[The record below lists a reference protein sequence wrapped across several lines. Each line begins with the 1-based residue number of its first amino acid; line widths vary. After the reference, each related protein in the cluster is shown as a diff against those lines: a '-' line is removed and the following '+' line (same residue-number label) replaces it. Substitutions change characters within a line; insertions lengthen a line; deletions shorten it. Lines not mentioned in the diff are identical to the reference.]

1 MRTSMFLS
9 LAVALLLAS
18 AGLALAEGAPEA
30 PSSVGVAE
38 PVPVAEVPAAPAPVL
53 DGPAG
58 VAPVAGGDLAEVDP
72 VASRELGRVG
82 YDDQGREGR
91 IHVVRTGDTLW
102 DVSNAY
108 LGTPWVWPSI
118 WQDNRNIENPHLI
131 YPRDHIWITPW
142 EMRKVTPQEA
152 EALLAGTPAT
162 APVPLAESM
171 PAATPEASSA
181 EPGLMS
187 QALPAIRVS
196 DHERIGLLSSETVDA
211 AASIVANTSPRLM
224 ISQQDEIWIGLA
236 DGETKPGDQFTV
248 YRVEDE
254 VRDFD
259 SGRMLGY
266 HVELLGWVEVLETRD
281 ESSLAVVRRSAS
293 EMQIGDR
300 LMPRR
305 EPVGEI
311 AVRDEPS
318 DVEGRISFLPQRR
331 TAMGTLDYVYLNR
344 GVEDGLGVGS
354 ALEVYRKGFPAHD
367 TVRDTRVQVS
377 DRVVANLLVV
387 RAEAEASVALV
398 RRTEEELALGDFFRG
413 GSE

>member
-1 MRTSMFLS
+1 MKTSMLLS
-9 LAVALLLAS
+9 LAAALWLVS
-18 AGLALAEGAPEA
+18 AGVALAEGAPEA
-30 PSSVGVAE
+30 PSSVDWNEAMPTVA
-38 PVPVAEVPAAPAPVL
+38 AAAAPAPMPE
-53 DGPAG
+53 GAPEIGGG
-58 VAPVAGGDLAEVDP
+58 VRGA
-72 VASRELGRVG
+72 LGQVG

-131 YPRDHIWITPW
+131 YPGDHIWITPW

-162 APVPLAESM
+162 APAPIVASV
-171 PAATPEASSA
+171 PAAAPEMASP
-181 EPGLMS
+181 EPT
-187 QALPAIRVS
+187 ALPAAAPAIRVS
-196 DHERIGLLSSETVDA
+196 DHERVGLLSSETVDA

-224 ISQQDEIWIGLA
+224 ISQEDQVWIGLA
-236 DGETKPGDQFTV
+236 AGETQPGDQFTV
-248 YRVEDE
+248 YRVADK

-281 ESSLAVVRRSAS
+281 ESSLAAVRRSAS

-305 EPVGEI
+305 APMGDI
-311 AVRDEPS
+311 AIRTEPS
-318 DVEGRISFLPQRR
+318 DVEGRISFLPQSR

-367 TVRDTRVQVS
+367 TVRGTPVRVS
-377 DRVVANLLVV
+377 DRVVADLLVV

-398 RRTEEELALGDFFRG
+398 RRTEEELALGDFFRSG
-413 GSE
+413 PE